1 MCSGNNIKF
10 DLEEQFNE
18 TLYRLFI
25 IHKDL
30 ARIELDEDELK
41 IFTDDMF
48 IEEFVEQLKYF
59 NDFNKLKKIIIN
71 QKEQETD

>member
-1 MCSGNNIKF
+1 MCSGNDIKF

-30 ARIELDEDELK
+30 TGIELDEGELK

-48 IEEFVEQLKYF
+48 IEEFIEQLKYF
-59 NDFNKLKKIIIN
+59 SNFDKLKKIIIN